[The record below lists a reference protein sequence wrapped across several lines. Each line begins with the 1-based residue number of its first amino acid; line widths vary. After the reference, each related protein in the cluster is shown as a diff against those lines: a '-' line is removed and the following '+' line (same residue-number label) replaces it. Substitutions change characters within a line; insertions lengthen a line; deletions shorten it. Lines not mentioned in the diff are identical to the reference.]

1 MPRLPVDGN
10 KVVEHRITLGTFER
24 QQVERFID
32 GMQIKNIGTG
42 IGAATDP
49 VEAVFSTTLG
59 TIGGVFFVAWG
70 LKRFFDIDVPIP
82 TDLEDVTE
90 GWNAI
95 LSAIQLDKEG
105 REKLAEYIENLDLKE
120 KSTVLGPILSAF
132 FPGFAA
138 STLGVRA
145 LKNAADFIF
154 TPLDNP
160 RYTPVENGVSQD
172 LFDQG
177 FGDEEDD
184 VIDSQTTWY
193 SEFNL
198 SPTQTECMLGKFAEY
213 EQGLPPYVGNDQSK
227 ITVLVMKLVT
237 ECQLPPPL
245 AGALVQ
251 AYKREMDE

>member
-32 GMQIKNIGTG
+32 GMQVKNIGTG

-49 VEAVFSTTLG
+49 IEAVFSTTLG
-59 TIGGVFFVAWG
+59 TIGGVFFVAWA

-95 LSAIQLDKEG
+95 LTAIQLDKDG
-105 REKLAEYIENLDLKE
+105 REKLAKYIEELDLKE
-120 KSTVLGPILSAF
+120 KSTLLGPILSAF
-132 FPGFAA
+132 VPGFAA
-138 STLGVRA
+138 STFGVRA
-145 LKNAADFIF
+145 LKGAADFIF
-154 TPLDNP
+154 TPLENP
-160 RYTPVENGVSQD
+160 RYTPESPSVSQD

-177 FGDEEDD
+177 FGDEVDD
-184 VIDSQTTWY
+184 VIDVQTTWY

-198 SPTQTECMLGKFAEY
+198 SPTQAECMLGKIAEY
-213 EQGLPPYVGNDQSK
+213 EQGLPPYTGNEQSRLFAL
-227 ITVLVMKLVT
+227 TMALRTQCLLNPGV
-237 ECQLPPPL
+237 
-245 AGALVQ
+245 AGAIVQ
-251 AYKREMDE
+251 KYKQMMG